1 MISTIKNNIKKDLN
15 PKIEILNRFSSV
27 VNKKIEE
34 NVDSKKTK
42 VFYDNAFFVVAYV
55 VSIFIISSLLS
66 ISFSLFSMA
75 FIFSMFPIGSYEVF
89 KGLVTFSYLIFS
101 FYFLF
106 ISCCYSHSLVV
117 GVVKRIPF
125 LKNITN
131 YFAEKNEIRDNS
143 IDSFLK
149 EGVVEI
155 SQHQINFMNTVVDK
169 IDKKNIEK
177 ILSGLEKESPS
188 FISKLNNI
196 FNKIEKKEELEI
208 NEKIFLMAKLSDVE
222 TSKYNVVFEL
232 LKE

>member
-15 PKIEILNRFSSV
+15 PKIEILNRFSSI

-34 NVDSKKTK
+34 NVDSKKAK

-66 ISFSLFSMA
+66 VSFSLFSMA

-106 ISCCYSHSLVV
+106 IACRYSHGLVV

-125 LKNITN
+125 FKNITN
-131 YFAEKNEIRDNS
+131 YFAEKKKIRNDS
-143 IDSFLK
+143 IDYFLK
-149 EGVVEI
+149 EKMVPV
-155 SQHQINFMNTVVDK
+155 SSRQIDFMDKVIEK
-169 IDKKNIEK
+169 IDEKTMGK
-177 ILSGLEKESPS
+177 ILSGLKKESPNVM
-188 FISKLNNI
+188 SKLKTI
-196 FNKIEKKEELEI
+196 FNKILKNEELEI
-208 NEKIFLMAKLSDVE
+208 NEKIFLMAKLSDVK

-232 LKE
+232 LKD